1 MEDKINMER
10 TEVDGLKQENKDL
23 VAMVEKMGM
32 GVRELERVLEA
43 TNIKVRQLESDKRM
57 FLD

>member
-1 MEDKINMER
+1 MER

-57 FLD
+57 FLDEI